1 MNVNVSLNPNNRQTT
16 DSILS
21 FENVG
26 IQFSIKTGMFGK
38 TRSLHAVQD
47 VSFTLKPGE
56 ILGIVGESGSGK
68 STLGKLG
75 MRLLKPTTGAI
86 RYRGKL
92 LQDYRGA
99 ELKQLCGDVQMVF
112 QDPNASL
119 NSRLTIEQSL
129 REPFVLHKRGSKQE
143 QGQEILRLLDIVG
156 LPASVLHRYPH
167 ELSGGQKQR
176 VVIARA
182 LALKPKVI
190 IADEAVAALDASV
203 KAQIINL
210 LLDLQKEFNLAI
222 IFISH
227 DLPMV
232 QAVCNRVLVL
242 YLGRLMEYAPREVIV
257 QGGKHP
263 YTQALW
269 KSSPIADPD
278 LVFSDDE
285 PLQGEIP
292 SPLNPP
298 SGCVFHTRCP
308 QAFQKCCEKIP
319 DLYQLAPQHNVAC
332 LLYEKLPAVEA
343 LSTS

>member
-1 MNVNVSLNPNNRQTT
+1 MSSNFQQTAE
-16 DSILS
+16 SILS

-26 IQFSIKTGMFGK
+26 IKFDTKLGLFGK

-47 VSFTLKPGE
+47 VSFDLKPGE

-75 MRLLKPTTGAI
+75 MSLLKPTSGAI
-86 RYRGKL
+86 RYQGKL
-92 LQDYRGA
+92 LQDYRGND
-99 ELKQLCGDVQMVF
+99 LKQLRCDLQMVF

-129 REPFVLHKRGSKQE
+129 REPFILHKRGSRQE
-143 QGQEILRLLDIVG
+143 QQQEILRLLNVVG
-156 LPASVLHRYPH
+156 LPASVLQRYPH

-210 LLDLQKEFNLAI
+210 LLDLQKEFNLSI

-232 QAVCNRVLVL
+232 QTLCDRVLVL
-242 YLGRLMEYAPREVIV
+242 YLGRLMEYAPRDVIA

-269 KSSPIADPD
+269 QSSPIADPD
-278 LVFSDDE
+278 LVFCDDE

-308 QAFQKCCEKIP
+308 RAFPACSEKIP
-319 DLYQLAPQHNVAC
+319 GLYQLGPQHNVAC
-332 LLYEKLPAVEA
+332 LLYEEQPIVEA
-343 LSTS
+343 LPSA